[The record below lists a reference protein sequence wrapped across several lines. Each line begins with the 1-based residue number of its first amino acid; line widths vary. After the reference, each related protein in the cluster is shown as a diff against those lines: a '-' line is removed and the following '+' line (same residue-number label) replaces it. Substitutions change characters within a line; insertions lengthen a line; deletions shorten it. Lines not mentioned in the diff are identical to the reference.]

1 MGWKKYNGRNFCRNK
16 RRDIIM
22 KKIFELL
29 CVGGIATV
37 ITVRIL
43 KSIFKKQINIHTN

>member
-22 KKIFELL
+22 KKIFEFL
-29 CVGGIATV
+29 CAGGIATA
-37 ITVRIL
+37 IIIGIL
-43 KSIFKKQINIHTN
+43 KSIFRKQINIHTN